1 MKQLLT
7 MAALAVAM
15 ALVALLPARA
25 ETVDIGDGV
34 TLAYTKAGDGDR
46 VAILIHGYSF
56 SKEIWDRM
64 MPALAEDMTVYAY
77 DLRGFGAS
85 TKTET
90 GYDYATMV
98 ADLKGFMDG
107 LNIAEAA
114 LVGHSLGGVFIQ
126 DFAAAHP
133 GRVSHLVLLNVQA
146 RNKPPLGMNDSF
158 KARIDAWGD
167 AETNQAIFETATPI
181 YFRKGRLSD
190 DELADLVS
198 HNVNSGTAAL
208 KQSFEHFLTAE
219 PMNED
224 RWTNIDMPTLI
235 VASTHDIVPIS
246 VAAGLLDTL
255 PQSEVALIP
264 RAGHSPMWE
273 KPDAVVAAIRDALE
287 LR

>member
-1 MKQLLT
+1 MQFLKA
-7 MAALAVAM
+7 AALGAAM
-15 ALVALLPARA
+15 VLLALTPARA

-34 TLAYTKAGDGDR
+34 TLAYTKAGEGDR

-56 SKEIWDRM
+56 SKEIWDRA

-85 TKTET
+85 TKTES

-98 ADLKGFMDG
+98 ADLEGFMDS
-107 LNIAEAA
+107 LEIAEAA
-114 LVGHSLGGVFIQ
+114 LIGHSLGGVFIQ

-133 GRVSHLVLLNVQA
+133 ERVSHLVLLNVQA

-158 KARIDAWGD
+158 QARIDAWGE
-167 AETNQAIFETATPI
+167 AETNRAIFEKATPI
-181 YFRKGRLSD
+181 YFKRGSLSD
-190 DELADLVS
+190 GELAELVS

-219 PMNED
+219 PMGED
-224 RWTNIDMPTLI
+224 QWANIDMPTLI
-235 VASTHDIVPIS
+235 IASTHDIVPIS

-255 PQSEVALIP
+255 PQSEVVLIP